1 MRKITEESV
10 DAFMNGRR
18 FKKSNMEVC
27 VDTVGTSKLFLHGN
41 CIAERNRI
49 GKYISITSCGW
60 KTNTTK
66 ERLNGIPGVSIQQKN
81 FEWYLNGNQ
90 WDGSWTDIGCP
101 ISGTEINPLGIAK
114 VFMILGDLQGS
125 SSEDAK
131 LKYEEKIVFSTMR
144 SMIPDWKPPSDWS
157 TLPVSTKLDR
167 LKRIKE
173 EIL

>member
-1 MRKITEESV
+1 MKKITEESV
-10 DAFMNGRR
+10 DAFMDGRR
-18 FKKSNMEVC
+18 FKKSNMEVK
-27 VDTVGTSKLFLHGN
+27 VDEVEASKLYLFGN
-41 CIAERNRI
+41 CIAERNRV
-49 GKYISITSCGW
+49 GKISITSCGW
-60 KTNTTK
+60 ITRTTK

-81 FEWYLNGNQ
+81 SEWYLNGKQ
-90 WDGSWTDIGCP
+90 WDGSWTDIDCP
-101 ISGTEINPLGIAK
+101 TCGTDINPLGLAK
-114 VFMILGDLQGS
+114 AFMILGDLQGS

-144 SMIPDWKPPSDWS
+144 SMIPDWQPPSDWS